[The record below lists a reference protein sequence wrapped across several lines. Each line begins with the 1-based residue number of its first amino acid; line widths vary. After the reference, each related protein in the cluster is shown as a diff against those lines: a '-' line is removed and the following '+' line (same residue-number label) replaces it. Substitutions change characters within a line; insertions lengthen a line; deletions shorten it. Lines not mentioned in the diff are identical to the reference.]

1 MKTNLKYFIMLLIS
15 ILCCLNSLT
24 AQTTLTMNSTNS
36 VLFIE
41 NNGYSWDFGATIIPA
56 TGPYIVSGSGDVVAL
71 ALNTTIS
78 DISITTQNLT
88 AKNTDY
94 DTGLLI
100 GNVTNRANI
109 VFKGINT
116 FQSGNNGIGCEVT
129 TKCLTLSGDTL
140 YAIADSTKPASFT
153 TIGIGY
159 PGVKVD
165 SLIINSGYIVTSG
178 KYGISEH
185 QNVIINDGVITAIGI
200 TAYYGIKANKI
211 VINGG
216 SVKSTGNNVAA
227 VNSKGENVYCVTLPH
242 NGMLSIGMN
251 NGSKDT
257 TLTFQAHHEGDA
269 NFYLYLPDG
278 SYTFTCG
285 SKQYKATVAGSAVV
299 ANELAVTAVA
309 GFQSVDVSSL
319 GFANADILTMVSTE
333 LSDTTAAVIANG
345 TIDFYAPAATTYSVS
360 KKSTVTASLKTSIYP
375 GTYNTTG
382 LGGCNLTGY
391 YKGKPQYYGNANEPI
406 TALTHFVGVGT
417 KASGDV
423 SSSWKALNTFIG
435 LDQYG
440 TSAITGG
447 WCYILAEDRDET
459 TGKLLASFYFDPSI
473 SVAGPDALKG
483 PHAYNVIFNPTDSV
497 ITAALSAHSAYSGKT
512 ALQASALD
520 SVKAVR
526 DADNSMVMANVG
538 FMRAFSTQAKTYTF
552 DIAILSEGKFK
563 TGDVLELKYLLGSY
577 NVNVYHSG
585 NSTAVSTL
593 EANAQTK
600 VAKDTVDAD
609 GYVKFNVYGGGFFS
623 LTNATIPDKLTH
635 ISGNADKIRAYGSE
649 KAIWVAAAAG
659 SQVNIYN
666 VSGRQVIGK
675 KTTSEKESF
684 NVDKAGIYI
693 VKVCNARGCK
703 SVKCMVE

>member
-41 NNGYSWDFGATIIPA
+41 NNGYSWDFGATIILA

-227 VNSKGENVYCVTLPH
+227 VNAKGEKVYCVTLPH
-242 NGMLSIGMN
+242 NGVLSVGMN

-257 TLTFQAHHEGDA
+257 TLAFQAHHEDDA

-299 ANELAVTAVA
+299 AKELAVTAVA

-319 GFANADILTMVSTE
+319 GFSNADILTLISTE
-333 LSDTTAAVIANG
+333 LSDTTAAVVAKDK
-345 TIDFYAPAATTYSVS
+345 IDFYAPAATTYSVS

-391 YKGKPQYYGNANEPI
+391 YKGKPRYYGSANEPI

-423 SSSWKALNTFIG
+423 SSSWKALNTFLG

-440 TSAITGG
+440 TTTVSGG
-447 WCYILAEDRDET
+447 PCWILAEDRNET
-459 TGKLLASFYFDPSI
+459 TGKLLSSIYFDPSI
-473 SVAGPDALKG
+473 GVAGPDALKG
-483 PHAYNVIFNPTDSV
+483 PHGYNMIFNPTDSV
-497 ITAALSAHSAYSGKT
+497 INVALKSHSTYKNST
-512 ALQASALD
+512 TLQASALD
-520 SVKAVR
+520 SIKAVR
-526 DADNSMVMANVG
+526 DADSTVVVANVG

-552 DIAILSEGKFK
+552 DIATLSLGKFK
-563 TGDVLELKYLLGSY
+563 SGDVLEINYLLGSY
-577 NVNVYHSG
+577 DATVYHSG
-585 NSTAVSTL
+585 TSAATSVL
-593 EANAQTK
+593 EAIAQLQ
-600 VAKDTVDAD
+600 VGKDTVDAD
-609 GYVKFNVYGGGFFS
+609 GYVNFNMYGGGFFS
-623 LTNATIPDKLTH
+623 IAKIPLTVSVSARKAEKSH
-635 ISGNADKIRAYGSE
+635 VYGNK
-649 KAIWVAAAAG
+649 KNIWVVAIAG
-659 SQVNIYN
+659 SQVDIYN
-666 VSGRQVIGK
+666 LTGQRVLGT
-675 KTTSEKESF
+675 KTTSDKQSF
-684 NVDKAGIYI
+684 AVDRTGIYL
-693 VKVCNARGCK
+693 VKVSNANGCK
-703 SVKCMVE
+703 SVKCLVE